1 MSLYRQDGK
10 KKEAQVALAKKKK
23 TELIEKFKTKTGD
36 TGSTTVQ
43 IAILTERINSLA
55 DHFKDHKKDIHS
67 RRGLLSLVGKRR
79 RLLTYLK
86 KKDEEQYSS
95 LIKELKLRK

>member
-1 MSLYRQDGK
+1 M
-10 KKEAQVALAKKKK
+10 ALAKKKK

-36 TGSTTVQ
+36 TGSTSVQ

-86 KKDEEQYSS
+86 KKDEEQYSN